1 MQNRLGETVDEAW
14 YVLRVESTHDSRARY
29 GLERRGFKALSL
41 RIYVCRIDRRR
52 KVHEN
57 IELMFPGYVLVRLPT
72 DATPWAVVLRS
83 PFVIDVL
90 RHQSSGNPAP
100 LPDKIADA
108 LLKEVDSTGLVNP
121 HDVPKTPPMRAYQP
135 GQVLKFTRG
144 AYEGLI
150 ARFAERRSAERI
162 NLLMPWFGGERRISV
177 PETHV
182 EVVDE

>member
-1 MQNRLGETVDEAW
+1 MSEAW
-14 YVLRVESTHDSRARY
+14 FVLRVESTHDSRARY

-41 RIYVCRIDRRR
+41 KIYVCRIDRRR
-52 KVHEN
+52 KIHEN
-57 IELMFPGYVLVRLPT
+57 IELMFPGYVLVWLPKQG
-72 DATPWAVVLRS
+72 APWGVVLRS
-83 PFVIDVL
+83 PFVMDVL
-90 RHQSSGNPAP
+90 RDRSTSNPTP
-100 LPDKIADA
+100 LPDKLAA
-108 LLKEVDSTGLVNP
+108 ELLKEVDSTGLVNP

-135 GQVLKFTRG
+135 GQVLKFTKG